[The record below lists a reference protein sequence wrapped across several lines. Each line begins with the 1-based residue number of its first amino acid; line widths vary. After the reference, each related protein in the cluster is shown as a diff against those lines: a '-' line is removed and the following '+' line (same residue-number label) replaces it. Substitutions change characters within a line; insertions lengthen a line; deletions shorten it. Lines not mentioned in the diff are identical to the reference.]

1 MKSHTIQCIRRIIAE
16 DNEWNLVI
24 VPPLSDLCIS
34 ILIDSF
40 SQYPVLKEISAID
53 HKYTVTLIEGLPPNL
68 PLHITIPLIENPKF
82 WKNCYINRW
91 NFCDVYLADIP
102 WKKLYLERNLSELIS
117 K

>member
-1 MKSHTIQCIRRIIAE
+1 MKSNHLQCIRRIIAE

-34 ILIDSF
+34 ILIIYF
-40 SQYPVLKEISAID
+40 PKYPILKELSAVD
-53 HKYTVTLIEGLPPNL
+53 HKYTEMLIKGLPTNL

-82 WKNCYINRW
+82 WKNCYISRW
-91 NFCDVYLADIP
+91 NFCDLYSSDIS
-102 WKKLYLERNLSELIS
+102 WKRLYLERNLGELLS